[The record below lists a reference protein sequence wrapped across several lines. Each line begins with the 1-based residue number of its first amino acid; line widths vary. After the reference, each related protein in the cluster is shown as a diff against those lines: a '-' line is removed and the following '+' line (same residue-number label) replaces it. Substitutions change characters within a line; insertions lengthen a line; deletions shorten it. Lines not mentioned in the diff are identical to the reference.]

1 MESLF
6 SLITLLI
13 IIFQMLFTC
22 IPLGNDRLSLKKLPL
37 VTGIIIILNVVAF
50 TLTMPFADW
59 QDTQIEKARNRVI
72 DILQRDPGLLAIN
85 AVKQKLVDAGWV
97 QNNRLVTEEDSYSVD
112 LIDEQTAIRSFGKSR
127 ADALVEKFNSEF
139 ASYEKA
145 VSEHVY
151 YQFGLAPNGKWK
163 FPQLITHMF
172 MHGGIMHL
180 VGNML
185 FFFALGGA
193 LEERWGRGLF
203 IVFYIFIGWC
213 ACLPYLIKPDHLPLI
228 GASGAISG
236 VMGAFAASMSKTR
249 IKVGWLSIPL
259 AIFFLL
265 MKKKPFGI
273 IRIPAYIVLGL
284 YFIADYS
291 SLITSRIDKE
301 AMGGV
306 AYLAHVSGFFFGVF
320 FALIYESFNP
330 IKKKLEVR
338 NYALQPV
345 VKNDDGETIASPVV
359 VQAMEMLQRGEALKA
374 QYKLKYYVV
383 TNPYDSEAIKLLAH
397 TSKLIGDFQQFNY
410 CSDRLINQYLLAG
423 DKNAALLVYMDLLS
437 VLSSAQLQPQITTS
451 NWMMICDYL
460 RATGRNREAA
470 IEYERLADTNTQ
482 DALAARACV
491 QGGEAA
497 LSAYDRSRALKL
509 FENALKMNPPES
521 YQSRARRGIE
531 MCQHILASHPTR

>member
-1 MESLF
+1 MENIFALVS
-6 SLITLLI
+6 LLI
-13 IIFQMLFTC
+13 VIFQMFFTC
-22 IPLGNDRLSLKKLPL
+22 IPLGNDRLSFKRLPFISAS
-37 VTGIIIILNVVAF
+37 IIVLNVFAFVA
-50 TLTMPFADW
+50 TLPFIE
-59 QDTQIEKARNRVI
+59 TQEANINSARLQVLRFI
-72 DILQRDPGLLAIN
+72 DQEPSILGFAEIKKTLEE
-85 AVKQKLVDAGWV
+85 AGWLEDNQLATEREV
-97 QNNRLVTEEDSYSVD
+97 YNLGQFKETTTIERLGAHN
-112 LIDEQTAIRSFGKSR
+112 TAYY
-127 ADALVEKFNSEF
+127 LNKFKSEF
-139 ASYEKA
+139 STYQKYRK
-145 VSEHVY
+145 EHVY
-151 YQFGLAPNGKWK
+151 YQLGLAPNGEWK

-180 VGNML
+180 VGNMV

-193 LEERWGRGLF
+193 LEERWGRGMFTAFYLF
-203 IVFYIFIGWC
+203 IGLC

-236 VMGAFAASMSKTR
+236 VMGAFAASMSKTK

-259 AIFFLL
+259 AIIFLL

-273 IRIPAYIVLGL
+273 IRIPAYLVLGL
-284 YFIADYS
+284 YFVSDYA

-320 FALIYESFNP
+320 FALIYESINP
-330 IKKKLEVR
+330 IKNKLEVR

-345 VKNDDGETIASPVV
+345 LKNDDGETVASTAV
-359 VQAMEMLQRGEALKA
+359 VQALDMLQRGEVLKA

-383 TNPYDSEAIKLLAH
+383 ANPYDVEAIKLLSH
-397 TSKLIGDFQQFNY
+397 TYRMTGDFQQYN
-410 CSDRLINQYLLAG
+410 SSSAKLINYYLLAG

-437 VLSSAQLQPQITTS
+437 VLLPCQLQPQITVN

-460 RATGRNREAA
+460 RTTGRNREAA
-470 IEYERLADTNTQ
+470 IEYERLVEAHVQ
-482 DALAARACV
+482 DALTVRACI

-497 LSAYDRSRALKL
+497 LSAYDRHRALKL
-509 FENALKMNPPES
+509 FENALKMNPPEV

-531 MCQHILASHPTR
+531 MCQHILAQ